1 VNLVNLIDPGL
12 VGIIFVLLF
21 FGLILVFAVLG
32 RRKAESGFRTIP
44 GYTRLVRSIGLAVEA
59 GKRVHISLGRGTLLG
74 PDGPSALVGLSVLK
88 RVARSA
94 NVSDRPPVATS
105 GEGALAMLS
114 QDTLREVYRSVG
126 RLNQYEPTAGQVSG
140 LTPFSYAAGTMPV
153 VSDEKTAVSL
163 LIGHFGS
170 EVALITE
177 AAERSGSLTLA
188 GSDQVSAQA
197 VIYAAAQEPLIGEDV
212 FAAGAYLEGGTVQV
226 ASLHAQDVLRWVVVA
241 VTLIGAVL
249 KFLGIL

>member
-1 VNLVNLIDPGL
+1 MNLANLTDPGL
-12 VGIIFVLLF
+12 VGFIFILIF
-21 FGLILVFAVLG
+21 FGLILIFAVAG
-32 RRKAESGFRTIP
+32 RNKPVPGFRAIP
-44 GYTRLVRSIGLAVEA
+44 SYTRLVRSIGLAVEA

-114 QDTLREVYRSVG
+114 QDTLRSVYRSAG
-126 RLNQYEPTAGQVSG
+126 RLNQYDPTAGQVSG

-153 VSDEKTAVSL
+153 VSDEQVAASL

-177 AAERSGSLTLA
+177 AAERNNSLTLA
-188 GSDQVSAQA
+188 GSDQVSTQA
-197 VIYAAAQEPLIGEDV
+197 VIYAVAEEPVIGEDV
-212 FAAGAYLEGGTVQV
+212 FAAGAYLEAGTIQV
-226 ASLHAQDVLRWVVVA
+226 ASLRAQDVLRWAIVG

-249 KFLGIL
+249 KFLGLI

>member
-1 VNLVNLIDPGL
+1 VNLANLIDPGI
-12 VGIIFVLLF
+12 VGFIFVLLF
-21 FGLILVFAVLG
+21 FGLILVFAVIG
-32 RRKAESGFRTIP
+32 RNKPAPGFRAIP
-44 GYTRLVRSIGLAVEA
+44 SYTRLVRSIGLAVEA

-105 GEGALAMLS
+105 GDGALAVLS
-114 QDTLREVYRSVG
+114 QDTLRGVYRSVG
-126 RLNQYEPTAGQVSG
+126 RLNQYDPTAGQISG

-153 VSDEKTAVSL
+153 VNDEQVAASL

-177 AAERSGSLTLA
+177 AAERSNSLTLA
-188 GSDQVSAQA
+188 GSDQVSTQA
-197 VIYAAAQEPLIGEDV
+197 VIYAAAEEPVIGEDV
-212 FAAGAYLEGGTVQV
+212 FAAGAYLEAGTIQV
-226 ASLHAQDVLRWVVVA
+226 ASLRAQDVLRWAIVG

-249 KFLGIL
+249 KFLGLI

>member
-1 VNLVNLIDPGL
+1 VNLANLIDPGL
-12 VGIIFVLLF
+12 IGFIFILVF
-21 FGLILVFAVLG
+21 IGLILVFAVME
-32 RRKAESGFRTIP
+32 RKKPAPGFRTIP
-44 GYTRLVRSIGLAVEA
+44 AYTRLVRSIGLAVEA

-105 GEGALAMLS
+105 GEGALAVLS
-114 QDTLREVYRSVG
+114 QDTLRDVYRSAG
-126 RLNQYEPTAGQVSG
+126 RLNQYDPTAGQVSG
-140 LTPFSYAAGTMPV
+140 LTPFSYAAGAMPV
-153 VSDEKTAVSL
+153 VSDEQVAVSL

-177 AAERSGSLTLA
+177 AAERSNSLTLA

-197 VIYAAAQEPLIGEDV
+197 VIYAAAEEPLIGEDV

-226 ASLHAQDVLRWVVVA
+226 ASLRAQDVLRWALVG

-249 KFLGIL
+249 KFLGII

>member
-1 VNLVNLIDPGL
+1 MNLAALIDPGL
-12 VGIIFVLLF
+12 VGFIFILVF
-21 FGLILVFAVLG
+21 FGLILVFVVAG
-32 RRKAESGFRTIP
+32 RNKPAPGFRPIP
-44 GYTRLVRSIGLAVEA
+44 SYTRLVRSIGLAVEA

-114 QDTLREVYRSVG
+114 QDTLRSVYRSVG
-126 RLNQYEPTAGQVSG
+126 RLNQYDPTAGQVSG

-153 VSDEKTAVSL
+153 VSDEQVAASL

-177 AAERSGSLTLA
+177 AAERSNSMTLA

-197 VIYAAAQEPLIGEDV
+197 VIYAAAEEPVIGEDV
-212 FAAGAYLEGGTVQV
+212 FAAGAYLEAGKVQV
-226 ASLHAQDVLRWVVVA
+226 ASLRAQDVLRWAIVG

-249 KFLGIL
+249 KFLGLI